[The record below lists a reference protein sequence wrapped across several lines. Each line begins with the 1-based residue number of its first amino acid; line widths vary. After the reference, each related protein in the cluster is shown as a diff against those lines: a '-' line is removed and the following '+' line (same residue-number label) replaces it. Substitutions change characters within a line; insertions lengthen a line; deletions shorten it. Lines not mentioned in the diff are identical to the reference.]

1 MHPVLIFSTFS
12 CPSGVPFRLTRM
24 LVKAM
29 EVSGIEGSY
38 RSTCERTMAVLRE
51 SRDSLVAMLEAFV
64 YDPLISW
71 RLAGLSSG
79 ASKGDKLPGA
89 SNQQVTNTMLHNDTA
104 DERGNRLPGASD
116 LQSTSTMHRNDTA
129 DESISGRTEWGR
141 DPTNPTYV
149 LLQESIAE
157 GCDEDDNDDEEGAV
171 FAGDENASVSQRVKA
186 GIALRARSMSRDVG
200 VSASRARSLQLYSRM
215 QEMSAN
221 LSKSSRIAS
230 IAGAESAHIAAD
242 GSMARSRIARS
253 LRQRELMGLLEAQAH
268 EESVNEKA
276 LKVIRRV
283 QDKLS
288 GSDFC
293 DMDDTNEPL
302 DVPDQVQRLIVQAT
316 STENLC
322 QLFIGW

>member
-1 MHPVLIFSTFS
+1 
-12 CPSGVPFRLTRM
+12 M

-38 RSTCERTMAVLRE
+38 RSTCERTMTVLRDN
-51 SRDSLVAMLEAFV
+51 RDSLVAMLEAFV

-71 RLAGLSSG
+71 RLVGLSES
-79 ASKGDKLPGA
+79 ASHADSDKGA
-89 SNQQVTNTMLHNDTA
+89 SNLQGTNSMHHNDTV
-104 DERGNRLPGASD
+104 DERIPG
-116 LQSTSTMHRNDTA
+116 
-129 DESISGRTEWGR
+129 GRTELGR
-141 DPTNPTYV
+141 GQMNQTNTV
-149 LLQESIAE
+149 LQDSIAE
-157 GCDEDDNDDEEGAV
+157 GFDEDDNDAEEA
-171 FAGDENASVSQRVKA
+171 FTGDENASVSQRLHA
-186 GIALRARSMSRDVG
+186 GIALRANSMSRDAG
-200 VSASRARSLQLYSRM
+200 VSASRARSLQMYSSM

-221 LSKSSRIAS
+221 LSRSSRIAS
-230 IAGAESAHIAAD
+230 IAGAGSAHVAQD

-253 LRQRELMGLLEAQAH
+253 LRQRELMGLFEGQDSAAH

-288 GSDFC
+288 GTDFC

-302 DVPDQVQRLIVQAT
+302 DVTDQVQRLIVQAT
-316 STENLC
+316 SIDNLC